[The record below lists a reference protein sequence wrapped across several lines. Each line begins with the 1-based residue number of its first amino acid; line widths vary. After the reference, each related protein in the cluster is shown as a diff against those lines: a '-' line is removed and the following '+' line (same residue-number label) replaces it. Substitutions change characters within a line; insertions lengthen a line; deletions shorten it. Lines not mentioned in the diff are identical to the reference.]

1 MKACPTCKR
10 TYEDELTFCLVDGSI
25 LSAPYD
31 PNQTV
36 SLPTPRS
43 TDPAPTEIYNP
54 AQSVPETKPHAIET
68 IQSNQPPPLYAAKQ
82 QARPDEKPRGKSWML
97 LGIGMSLVLVFV
109 LGVILSSIWFGK
121 DSGAD
126 EPHAKLPNIN
136 SHPTP
141 SPTQT
146 TPSPT
151 ASPTPTPTLSP
162 SPSPSPSPR
171 PSPSPTATLVTG
183 IWGKRNDR
191 ASMNGTNLTYY
202 PVTTPGQCK
211 ANCENDP
218 RCKGYTFIRAGA
230 YNPGDSAMCYLMAV
244 VTEMVPHECCISEVK
259 R

>member
-36 SLPTPRS
+36 SLPPARS
-43 TDPAPTEIYNP
+43 TDPAPTEIFNP

-68 IQSNQPPPLYAAKQ
+68 IQSNQPPPLYAAKR
-82 QARPDEKPRGKSWML
+82 QARAEEKLRGKSWML
-97 LGIGMSLVLVFV
+97 IGIGMSLVIVFV
-109 LGVILSSIWFGK
+109 LGVILSFIWFGK

-126 EPHAKLPNIN
+126 EPPQAKLPNIN
-136 SHPTP
+136 SQPTP
-141 SPTQT
+141 TPTQT
-146 TPSPT
+146 TPSP
-151 ASPTPTPTLSP
+151 SPTPSLSP
-162 SPSPSPSPR
+162 SPSPSPSTL
-171 PSPSPTATLVTG
+171 PSPSPTATVEIG

-211 ANCENDP
+211 ADCEKNQ

-244 VTEMVPHECCISEVK
+244 VTEMVPHACCISEVK